1 MISKIR
7 LKNWQTHIDSS
18 FVFSEGINALLG
30 VMGSGKS
37 SVLDAIS
44 FAFFG
49 TFPAVQKRRI
59 KLEDVVTDLFT
70 RHETTEVYLEF
81 EKDGKAY
88 SISRKIERKRGT
100 SISELRCE
108 GKLMESPASQRVTER
123 IEKIL
128 GIDYTMF
135 AQVIYCEQNRLDQ
148 FLQIP
153 RGQRMKK
160 IDELLKIDRFET
172 ARSNI
177 ISLKNRMQ
185 RTAKDI
191 ERQTVSLK
199 NMIESKRPEDMRE
212 DIGKIEIKIE
222 AFQRRLEE
230 IKKSKDIL
238 RQELDI
244 LEKKKKIYDKQKE
257 RQISVASRIS
267 QIKEELNNYSNTEKI
282 ESYTIEFIETQASRL
297 DAALKK
303 QKSLEKDVAVLEDRI
318 RTYEQQLKKEKESME
333 TLDKGR
339 PKLRQLEKAE
349 KELEQL
355 NTDLGK
361 LLKEEAT
368 IQSKIEDSI
377 KSIDALEKADANC
390 PTCDTRLDTEKKSA
404 ILKKKKDE
412 ITSLENSLVIANKE
426 MSTTKEDIRKKEEE
440 KKDCM
445 KYINVERDIAEKSV
459 QIKKIE
465 AEQKELKEKYE
476 DSMSVFSPEKIKKI
490 EEEIRRFEITKTIL
504 RHIYEKRTLEEE
516 EKQLKIDAE
525 ELRFSPDEFDRKT
538 KEFIAQDK
546 LFSTDSEKL
555 KSLGA
560 LYTEK
565 KNSLKLVDE
574 QAALIRENENK
585 SEHIENIIPEL
596 EKFRTVLES
605 TQIMLRERFIES
617 INDIMEDLWVSV
629 YPYSDYTGIRISV
642 EEGDYILQLKN
653 MESKWMNVEGTVSG
667 GERMTAVLVLRIAMT
682 IVLTPNMKMLLL
694 DEPTH
699 NLDRKAVEELA
710 ETLRNKV
717 SGIVEQVFLITHDE
731 AMEGAV
737 TGKLYRL
744 KRGSNKEDVTEVVEV

>member
-81 EKDGKAY
+81 EKDGNTY
-88 SISRKIERKRGT
+88 SITRKIERKRGT
-100 SISELRCE
+100 SISELRCG

-153 RGQRMKK
+153 RGQRMKN

-177 ISLKNRMQ
+177 VSLRNRMQ

-191 ERQTVSLK
+191 ESQTASLSR
-199 NMIESKRPEDMRE
+199 MIESKRPEDMRE
-212 DIGKIEIKIE
+212 YIGKIEIEIK

-230 IKKSKDIL
+230 TKKSRDFL

-244 LEKKKKIYDKQKE
+244 LEKKKKVYDRERE
-257 RQISVASRIS
+257 RQIAVTSRIG

-282 ESYTIEFIETQASRL
+282 ESYTIEFIETQTSRL
-297 DAALKK
+297 DAALRK
-303 QKSLEKDVAVLEDRI
+303 QKSLEKEVAVLEDRI
-318 RTYEQQLKKEKESME
+318 RTGGQQLKKEKESME
-333 TLDKGR
+333 TLERGR

-349 KELEQL
+349 EMLEQL
-355 NTDLGK
+355 NAGLGK

-368 IQSKIEDSI
+368 IQSRIEEETESI
-377 KSIDALEKADANC
+377 SSLKKADANC
-390 PTCDTRLDTEKKSA
+390 PTCDTRLDTEKKSE

-412 ITSLENSLVIANKE
+412 ITGLENSLVIVNKE
-426 MSTTKEDIRKKEEE
+426 MSTAKESIRKKEEE

-445 KYINVERDIAEKSV
+445 RYINVDRDIAEKSA
-459 QIKKIE
+459 QIGKIE
-465 AEQKELKEKYE
+465 TELKEIKEKYDE
-476 DSMSVFSPEKIKKI
+476 SMSVFSPEKIKKI
-490 EEEIRRFEITKTIL
+490 EEEIRRFEMTKTIL
-504 RHIYEKRTLEEE
+504 RHLQEKRTLEEE
-516 EKQLKIDAE
+516 EKQLKINME
-525 ELRFSPDEFDRKT
+525 ELKFSQEEFDRKT
-538 KEFIAQDK
+538 KTFIAQDK
-546 LFSTDSEKL
+546 LFSTDAEKL
-555 KSLGA
+555 RSLGA
-560 LYTEK
+560 LYSEK
-565 KNSLKLVDE
+565 KESLKLIEE
-574 QAALIRENENK
+574 QTTLIRENKNK
-585 SEHIENIIPEL
+585 SERIGNIIPEL

-605 TQIMLRERFIES
+605 TQIMLREKFIES
-617 INDIMEDLWVSV
+617 INDIMDDLWTSI
-629 YPYSDYTGIRISV
+629 YPYRDYTGIRISV

-653 MESKWMNVEGTVSG
+653 MEGRWMNVEGTVSG

-710 ETLRNKV
+710 ETLRTKV

>member
-1 MISKIR
+1 MITKIR

-18 FVFSEGINALLG
+18 FVFSEGVNALLG

-70 RHETTEVYLEF
+70 RHETAEVSLEF
-81 EKDGKAY
+81 EKEGKAY
-88 SISRKIERKRGT
+88 SITRKIERKRGT
-100 SISELRCE
+100 SISELRC
-108 GKLMESPASQRVTER
+108 GGNLIESPASQRVTES

-177 ISLKNRMQ
+177 VSLRNRMQ
-185 RTAKDI
+185 KTAKDI
-191 ERQTVSLK
+191 EGHTGSLK
-199 NMIESKRPEDMRE
+199 KMIESKRPEDMRE
-212 DIGKIEIKIE
+212 DIGKIEIEIK

-230 IKKSKDIL
+230 IRKSKDAL

-244 LEKKKKIYDKQKE
+244 LEKKKKVYDRE
-257 RQISVASRIS
+257 RERHIAVASRIG
-267 QIKEELNNYSNTEKI
+267 QIKEELNNYGNTEKI

-297 DAALKK
+297 DAALRK
-303 QKSLEKDVAVLEDRI
+303 QKSLEKEVAVLEDRI
-318 RTYEQQLKKEKESME
+318 RTCRQQLKKEKDSME
-333 TLDKGR
+333 TLEKGR

-349 KELEQL
+349 EMLEQL
-355 NTDLGK
+355 NTGLGK

-368 IQSKIEDSI
+368 IQSRIEDTTR
-377 KSIDALEKADANC
+377 SIDALEKADANC
-390 PTCDTRLDTEKKSA
+390 PTCDTRLDIEKKSE

-412 ITSLENSLVIANKE
+412 ITGLENSLVIANKE
-426 MSTTKEDIRKKEEE
+426 MSTAKESIRKKEEE

-445 KYINVERDIAEKSV
+445 RYINVDRDIAEKSA
-459 QIKKIE
+459 QIGKSDTELKG
-465 AEQKELKEKYE
+465 LKEKFE
-476 DSMSVFSPEKIKKI
+476 ESMSVFSPEKIKKI
-490 EEEIRRFEITKTIL
+490 EEEIRRFEATKTVL
-504 RHIYEKRTLEEE
+504 RHIQEKRTLEEE
-516 EKQLKIDAE
+516 EKQLKINME
-525 ELRFSPDEFDRKT
+525 ELRFSQEELDRKT

-546 LFSTDSEKL
+546 LFSTDLEKL

-560 LYTEK
+560 LYSEK
-565 KNSLKLVDE
+565 KESLKLVEE

-585 SEHIENIIPEL
+585 SERIENIIPEL

-617 INDIMEDLWVSV
+617 INDIMEDLWISV
-629 YPYSDYTGIRISV
+629 YPYEDYTGIRISV

-653 MESKWMNVEGTVSG
+653 MESRWMNVEGTVSG